1 VILGLEKKRDNMT
14 TELLNLSECKG
25 FEWDAGNS
33 DKNWI
38 AHKVSRSECEQI
50 FFNHPLFIVDDDK
63 HSQSEERYFALGK
76 TNARR
81 KLFVSFTV
89 RNHLIRVISARDMT
103 RDEKR
108 SYSLL

>member
-1 VILGLEKKRDNMT
+1 MA

-50 FFNHPLFIVDDDK
+50 FFNHPLLIVD
-63 HSQSEERYFALGK
+63 E
-76 TNARR
+76 
-81 KLFVSFTV
+81 
-89 RNHLIRVISARDMT
+89 M
-103 RDEKR
+103 KR
-108 SYSLL
+108 GDIVFYENQITHF